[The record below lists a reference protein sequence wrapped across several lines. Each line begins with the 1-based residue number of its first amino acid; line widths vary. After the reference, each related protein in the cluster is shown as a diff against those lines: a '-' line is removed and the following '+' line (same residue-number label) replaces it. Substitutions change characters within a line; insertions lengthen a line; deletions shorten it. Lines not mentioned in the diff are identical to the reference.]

1 MSESKEGV
9 FVLKWFHWVLFTLLF
24 ISLAACTQVKQP
36 EEEEVQPEK
45 VEQSAPL
52 PQQEFVPV
60 LMYHTFEES
69 PTFEGINVNHE
80 QFESH
85 LKWLKEEGY
94 TTISNEQL
102 AAYMKGELELPE
114 KAIQLTIDDGYQS
127 VYDTAYPLL
136 KQYGF
141 EATLYVITSHI
152 QSGERFGVPMAN
164 WEQLKE
170 MSDSNVIHI
179 GSHTHDL
186 HWRGNVN
193 EPGFEAMTL
202 GEDKDGKVLSPDER
216 VTYLEKDL
224 TEAHELIKEKIGV
237 EPKSFAYPYG
247 AYDEVVERVV
257 ASFNYLT
264 VPTVERGV
272 NRVGDSPARV
282 KRYNMSGFVDMER
295 FKAIVNG
302 QVAQEEMNNKGEKK

>member
-24 ISLAACTQVKQP
+24 ISLAACTQVKQS

-45 VEQSAPL
+45 VEQTAPL

-69 PTFEGINVNHE
+69 PTFEGINVNQE

-136 KQYGF
+136 KAYGF

-186 HWRGNVN
+186 HWRGNDN

-202 GEDKDGKVLSPDER
+202 GEDKDGKVLSSEER
-216 VTYLEKDL
+216 MAYLESDL

-282 KRYNMSGFVDMER
+282 KRYNMSGFVDMEH

-302 QVAQEEMNNKGEKK
+302 QVAQEESKGEES